1 MAAAMSSMS
10 KAFHTIALVLFTS
23 SYLFCD
29 ACTVSV
35 SGSLASYGSFP
46 LVSHTDD
53 NGFTPSDLRL
63 VRVPSRSLRAK
74 RPVHVWAPNYPR
86 VVDASIAPDYAPSSS
101 SQPPFVPIGYIP
113 EEEETSSSSTKT
125 KQQQQ
130 NHHHHQPLHQKKET
144 YAYLDLEYALANEVG
159 LAVAE
164 SSCTANTVGWPV
176 NKPGGYNLLSINEL
190 SKIALE
196 RCSTSRCAI
205 SVMGSLAEKY
215 GFYDDGAGSPDA
227 PDYTNSAEALAVVSA
242 EDGEAWIFN
251 ILTGDNNASAIWAA
265 QRVPDDAISVIANSF
280 TIREIDFDNHET
292 FMYSANVT
300 ALALKMGWWDPQKD
314 PKFDFYASYGFD
326 PMRSMKNKKRAKQ
339 LQRVLRYYSGRRMW
353 RAFQLLAPNS
363 SIAQSLDPL
372 VGNLPRRMQGSYPF
386 AIRVSRHSVRVDHM
400 KAMMR
405 DHYEGTRFDLT
416 KGMAA
421 GPYGDPNRPAN
432 TAQQAVGQFERA
444 ISMHRTLWS
453 FVVEVHKSL
462 KSNMRDGTNP
472 NLSTAWFGY
481 GMPHGTVY
489 LPFYPAS
496 KIPPPRSFR
505 SRLGLMSNFSMDS
518 AWWAFNFAN
527 QYASTNFRAINADIR
542 AKSETIERRIDEQ
555 KLAWETSILNSN
567 SNSGGSSSSI
577 MEQLGTRAQHLAQS
591 VVDEWWPFAF
601 QLMAKYGQGLVVYN
615 ETYAERQE
623 YPAWWLD
630 SRDVGF
636 STWQPNG
643 PYHGVPDDEEAPEE
657 VEIALS

>member
-1 MAAAMSSMS
+1 
-10 KAFHTIALVLFTS
+10 
-23 SYLFCD
+23 
-29 ACTVSV
+29 
-35 SGSLASYGSFP
+35 
-46 LVSHTDD
+46 
-53 NGFTPSDLRL
+53 
-63 VRVPSRSLRAK
+63 
-74 RPVHVWAPNYPR
+74 
-86 VVDASIAPDYAPSSS
+86 
-101 SQPPFVPIGYIP
+101 
-113 EEEETSSSSTKT
+113 
-125 KQQQQ
+125 
-130 NHHHHQPLHQKKET
+130 
-144 YAYLDLEYALANEVG
+144 
-159 LAVAE
+159 
-164 SSCTANTVGWPV
+164 
-176 NKPGGYNLLSINEL
+176 
-190 SKIALE
+190 
-196 RCSTSRCAI
+196 
-205 SVMGSLAEKY
+205 
-215 GFYDDGAGSPDA
+215 
-227 PDYTNSAEALAVVSA
+227 
-242 EDGEAWIFN
+242 
-251 ILTGDNNASAIWAA
+251 
-265 QRVPDDAISVIANSF
+265 
-280 TIREIDFDNHET
+280 
-292 FMYSANVT
+292 MYSANVT

-481 GMPHGTVY
+481 DMPHGTVY

-496 KIPPPRSFR
+496 EIPPPRSFR

-567 SNSGGSSSSI
+567 SNSGGSSSSSI
-577 MEQLGTRAQHLAQS
+577 MEQLGTRAHAAAYAAMPAS
-591 VVDEWWPFAF
+591 VSSLEYGARSTLPSLLWTSGGLSPF
-601 QLMAKYGQGLVVYN
+601 
-615 ETYAERQE
+615 
-623 YPAWWLD
+623 
-630 SRDVGF
+630 S
-636 STWQPNG
+636 
-643 PYHGVPDDEEAPEE
+643 
-657 VEIALS
+657 